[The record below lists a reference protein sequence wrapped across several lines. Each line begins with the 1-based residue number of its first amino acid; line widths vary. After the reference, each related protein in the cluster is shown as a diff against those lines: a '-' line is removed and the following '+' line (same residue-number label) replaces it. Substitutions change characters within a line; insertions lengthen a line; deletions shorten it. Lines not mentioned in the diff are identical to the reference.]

1 MGKQGSF
8 IKRLTDIIIS
18 IIVLLITSPIILIA
32 IAAVKLNSKGHAFF
46 IHERTGLYGKSFR
59 MIKFRG
65 MIDNALAHG
74 PVLTQVND
82 PRLTSVG
89 KFLRRTSIDEL
100 PQFINVLKG
109 EMSVIGPRPEM
120 IELTKDYSEEDRKVF
135 NFKPGITGYSQV
147 NGRQMLSS
155 SERSK
160 MEIEYYAKAD
170 FWSDFKIVIKT
181 FSVILTNEGNV

>member
-18 IIVLLITSPIILIA
+18 IITLVITSPVILVA
-32 IAAVKLNSKGHAFF
+32 ILAVKLDSNGPAFF
-46 IHERTGLYGKSFR
+46 IHERTGLNGKSFR

-65 MIDNALAHG
+65 MINNALAHG

-82 PRLTSVG
+82 PRLTRTG
-89 KFLRRTSIDEL
+89 KILRRASIDEL

-109 EMSVIGPRPEM
+109 DMSVVGPRPEM
-120 IELTKDYSEEDRKVF
+120 VQLTKDYSEEDRKVF

-147 NGRQMLSS
+147 NGRQMLTSS
-155 SERSK
+155 QRSL
-160 MEIEYYAKAD
+160 MEIEYYSNAN
-170 FWSDFKIVIKT
+170 FWSDLKIVIKT
-181 FSVILTNEGNV
+181 FSVILTNKGNV

>member
-18 IIVLLITSPIILIA
+18 IVTLVITSPVILIA
-32 IAAVKLNSKGHAFF
+32 IVAVKLDSKGPAFF
-46 IHERTGLYGKSFR
+46 IHERTGLGGKSFR

-65 MIDNALAHG
+65 MVDNALAHG

-82 PRLTSVG
+82 PRLTRVG
-89 KFLRRTSIDEL
+89 KMLRRASIDEL
-100 PQFINVLKG
+100 PQFVNVLKG
-109 EMSVIGPRPEM
+109 EMSVVGPRPEM
-120 IELTKDYSEEDRKVF
+120 VQLTKDYSEEERKVF

-147 NGRQMLSS
+147 NGRQMLTPSQ
-155 SERSK
+155 RSF
-160 MEIEYYAKAD
+160 MEIEYYSGAT
-170 FWSDFKIVIKT
+170 FWSDLKIVLKT

>member
-8 IKRLTDIIIS
+8 IKRLTDICIS
-18 IIVLLITSPIILIA
+18 IFVLIITSPVILIA
-32 IAAVKLNSKGHAFF
+32 AIAVKLDTPGPAFF
-46 IHERTGLYGKSFR
+46 IHERTGLGGKNFR
-59 MIKFRG
+59 MYKFRG

-82 PRLTSVG
+82 PRLTRAG
-89 KFLRRTSIDEL
+89 KFLRRTSIDEI

-109 EMSVIGPRPEM
+109 EMSVVGPRPEM
-120 IELTKDYSEEDRKVF
+120 VQLTKDYSDEDREVF

-147 NGRQMLSS
+147 NGRQKLTS

-160 MEIEYYAKAD
+160 MEIEYYSHAT
-170 FWSDFKIVIKT
+170 FWSDFKIIIKT
-181 FSVILTNEGNV
+181 FSVVLTNEGNI

>member
-8 IKRLTDIIIS
+8 IKRLTDICIS
-18 IIVLLITSPIILIA
+18 IFVLIITSPVILIA
-32 IAAVKLNSKGHAFF
+32 AIAVKLDTPGPAFF
-46 IHERTGLYGKSFR
+46 IHERTGLGGKNFR
-59 MIKFRG
+59 MYKFRG

-82 PRLTSVG
+82 PRLTRAG

-100 PQFINVLKG
+100 PQFLNVLKG
-109 EMSVIGPRPEM
+109 EMSVVGPRPEM
-120 IELTKDYSEEDRKVF
+120 VQLTKDYSDEDREVF

-147 NGRQMLSS
+147 NGRQKLTS

-160 MEIEYYAKAD
+160 MEIEYYSHAT
-170 FWSDFKIVIKT
+170 FWSDFKIIIKT
-181 FSVILTNEGNV
+181 FSVVLTNEGNI

>member
-18 IIVLLITSPIILIA
+18 IMVLIITSPVILIS
-32 IAAVKLNSKGHAFF
+32 IVAVKLNSPGPAFF
-46 IHERTGLYGKSFR
+46 IHERTGLGGKSFR

-65 MIDNALAHG
+65 MIDNALDHG

-82 PRLTSVG
+82 PRLTAVG

-109 EMSVIGPRPEM
+109 EMSVVGPRPEM
-120 IELTKDYSEEDRKVF
+120 VQLTKDYSDEDRKVF

-147 NGRQMLSS
+147 NGRQKLSS
-155 SERSK
+155 SDRSK
-160 MEIEYYAKAD
+160 MEIEYYSHAT
-170 FWSDFKIVIKT
+170 FWSDLKIIIKT
-181 FSVILTNEGNV
+181 FNVVLTNEGNI